1 MALGID
7 ITKISRFEKYINDKK
22 FINRIF
28 SDKEIEIINDKKGKR
43 KLELI
48 SGKFSAKESVSK
60 ALGTGIR
67 GFDLKDIEILND
79 DLGKP
84 KINLYN
90 NAYELWNKKNLK
102 KLEISISHDG
112 EYVVTI
118 VKEIDDIN
126 NFKLDKNINSILK
139 KRIDNSHKGNY
150 GKVALVGGSIG
161 MCGSIFMSSMAA
173 LKTGA
178 GLVYTI
184 VPREISQIL
193 EIKSLENIVI
203 PMDYKD
209 INENKKFLDKM
220 DSFGIGPGMGK
231 KVNKEY
237 IKFFLSNYNKKII
250 IDADG
255 LNTISNDLGILRENK
270 NIVLTPHE
278 MEMSRLSKYSI
289 EDIRNNREDISY
301 KFAKEFNVVLV
312 LKGNNTI
319 VTNGKEIYIN
329 KTGNPGMATAG
340 SGDILTGILTALTGQ
355 NYNLFDA
362 VKLGVYIHGVAGDI
376 AKNKIGEDGMIA
388 RDILDNIPLAMK
400 IIKEDL

>member
-209 INENKKFLDKM
+209 IDENKKFLNKM